1 MRYCALA
8 MTIVAL
14 GWGGA
19 AEARTRFEAEIVR
32 TRFGIPH
39 ITARTWQGIGY
50 GVGYAYATD
59 NLCMMAEE
67 FATLRGERSLH
78 WGPTARATLGFQS
91 VDNLSS
97 DIFFRGAIDLDAVR
111 HGAETQSR
119 EARLVTAGWVAG
131 YNRRLRELGPA
142 GAPAECRGKA
152 WLRPIGDDDML
163 RLNAKS
169 MLLASSLALAPGIA
183 NAAPPGKAA
192 ALAPAAP
199 LPQSDQ
205 LGVGSNGWAFGGDAT
220 ANGRGLVIG
229 NPHFPWFGPSRFWQM
244 HVALPGKFDVM
255 GVSTGGGPIPTIG
268 FNRDVAWTH
277 TVTLARHFTLFQLQ
291 LDPADPT
298 RYLVDGKPEAMTR
311 RDVSVPMPGGEA
323 PVTRTLYATRFGPL
337 VVSPAAGLS
346 WNTTT
351 AFAMRDANVG
361 NRRALDT
368 WLRIGRARNV
378 GEIRAAVATT
388 LGIPWVNTI
397 AADRHGAALHADVTA
412 VPNVSAE
419 KVKACATPFSALA
432 AAQAT
437 LLDGSR
443 AACDWDRVAGTPTP
457 GLMPARDQMVLE
469 RRDYVTN
476 SNDSYWLSNP
486 RAPYRQLSPIMG
498 GHGTAVSL
506 RTRSNFR
513 ETDAMLATG
522 KMDHQRAQAL
532 VFANKSLA
540 AELAVDRLLALCAG
554 RADVAR
560 ACAALR
566 GWDRRFDND
575 SRGAALFAQFW
586 TKVRMRPGLWSV
598 AFDARDPVNT
608 PRDLVT
614 TGDAGTAML
623 TALAEAA
630 AELEKMGFAPDARW
644 GDVHAAP
651 RGAERIP
658 VHGGPGA
665 AGVLNV
671 QEPIP
676 APVGLQPRHGTSYV
690 QVVGFDETGPVADA
704 ILSYSQSTDPA
715 SPHFGDQTREY
726 AAKRW
731 HRLPFRP
738 AEIAAAAMG
747 PAVRIA
753 E

>member
-1 MRYCALA
+1 MRGWALA
-8 MTIVAL
+8 ATIAAL
-14 GWGGA
+14 GASGT
-19 AEARTRFEAEIVR
+19 AEARARYEATIVR
-32 TRFGIPH
+32 TKFGIPH
-39 ITARTWQGIGY
+39 ITANTWQGIGY

-67 FATLRGERSLH
+67 FATIRGERSLH
-78 WGPTARATLGFQS
+78 WGPNERATLGFQS

-97 DIFFRGAIDLDAVR
+97 DVFFRGAIDLDAVR
-111 HGAETQSR
+111 RGAATQSR
-119 EARLVTAGWVAG
+119 EARLVTAGYVAG
-131 YNRRLRELGPA
+131 YNRRLRELGPT
-142 GAPAECRGKA
+142 GAPEACRGKA
-152 WLRPIGDDDML
+152 WLRPITDDDML

-192 ALAPAAP
+192 AKAPAAP
-199 LPQSDQ
+199 LPKPEE

-244 HVALPGKFDVM
+244 HVTLPGKYDVM
-255 GVSTGGGPIPTIG
+255 GVSTGGGPIPTLG
-268 FNRDVAWTH
+268 FNKDVAWTH
-277 TVTLARHFTLFQLQ
+277 TVTAARHFTLFQLR

-311 RDVSVPMPGGEA
+311 REVSVPMPGGAA
-323 PVTRTLYATRFGPL
+323 PVTRTLYSTRFGPV
-337 VVSPAAGLS
+337 VVSPAAGLT
-346 WNTTT
+346 WGATA

-368 WLRIGRARNV
+368 WLAIGRARNV
-378 GEIRAAVATT
+378 GEVRAA
-388 LGIPWVNTI
+388 PCRS
-397 AADRHGAALHADVTA
+397 AAMVLTQGMPSVRSTAALHADVTA

-419 KVKACATPFSALA
+419 KVKACATPLSALA

-443 AACDWDRVAGTPTP
+443 SACDWDRVAGTPTP

-486 RAPYRQLSPIMG
+486 RAPFRQLSPVLG
-498 GHGTAVSL
+498 AHGTAVSL
-506 RTRSNFR
+506 RTRSNFV
-513 ETDAMLATG
+513 ETDAMLAG
-522 KMDHQRAQAL
+522 KVDHVRAQAL

-540 AELAVDRLLALCAG
+540 ADLAIDPLLALCAG
-554 RADVAR
+554 RAEVAR
-560 ACAALR
+560 ACAALK

-586 TKVRMRPGLWSV
+586 TKVRTRPGLWTV
-598 AFDARDPVNT
+598 PFAAGDPVNT
-608 PRDLVT
+608 PRGFMT
-614 TGDAGTAML
+614 SGDAGPAL
-623 TALAEAA
+623 IKALAEAA
-630 AELEKMGFAPDARW
+630 AELERMGFAPDARW

-651 RGAERIP
+651 RGTERIP
-658 VHGGPGA
+658 VHGGPGM

-676 APVGLQPRHGTSYV
+676 APVGLQPRHGTSYI
-690 QVVGFDETGPVADA
+690 QVVGFDDTGPIADA

-715 SPHFGDQTREY
+715 SPHYGDQTREY

-731 HRLPFRP
+731 HRLPFAP
-738 AEIAAAAMG
+738 GEIAAAALG
-747 PAVRIA
+747 PAVLIA